1 MATLTV
7 APMPDAPASTPAPAS
22 AAPVQQATASTT
34 PALAA
39 TPAPTT
45 GAQPVTAPTN
55 QTATVQAAVVET
67 KTGEQPAVA
76 KATETKTEAKTE
88 QPAAIELKLPKDSLL
103 SADHVKE
110 LADFAKANGIKPE
123 IAQQMLETQ
132 SKAVAAHQAKLQAQ
146 HVAQV
151 ETWDKELTAD
161 KDIGGEKIQANM
173 DLGRRALE
181 KFGSPELIETL
192 RSTGY
197 NSFPPL
203 VKFMVQIGKAMGE
216 DRIATGTQAAQS
228 DLRSIY
234 KSMPNA

>member
-34 PALAA
+34 PAPAA
-39 TPAPTT
+39 APAPTAGT
-45 GAQPVTAPTN
+45 QPVTAPTT
-55 QTATVQAAVVET
+55 QTATVPAAVVET
-67 KTGEQPAVA
+67 KTGEQPVAA
-76 KATETKTEAKTE
+76 KATEAKTE

-203 VKFMVQIGKAMGE
+203 VKLLVNIGKAMSE
-216 DRIATGTQAAQS
+216 DRVATGTQSAQS
-228 DLRSIY
+228 DLRSLY

>member
-1 MATLTV
+1 
-7 APMPDAPASTPAPAS
+7 MPDAPASTPAPAS

-34 PALAA
+34 PAPAA
-39 TPAPTT
+39 TPAPTA
-45 GAQPVTAPTN
+45 GQPVTAPTN
-55 QTATVQAAVVET
+55 QNTATAPAAAVET
-67 KTGEQPAVA
+67 KTGEQPAAA
-76 KATETKTEAKTE
+76 KPAETKAE

-146 HVAQV
+146 HIAQV
-151 ETWDKELTAD
+151 ETWDKALTED
-161 KDIGGEKIQANM
+161 KEIGGEKIEANM

-181 KFGSPELIETL
+181 RFGSKELIETL

-203 VKFMVQIGKAMGE
+203 VKFMVSIGKAMSE
-216 DRIATGTQAAQS
+216 DRIAAGGTAAQS
-228 DLRSIY
+228 DLRSLY
-234 KSMPNA
+234 KSMPNP

>member
-1 MATLTV
+1 
-7 APMPDAPASTPAPAS
+7 MPDAPASTPAPAS
-22 AAPVQQATASTT
+22 AAPVQQAPASTT
-34 PALAA
+34 PAPAA

-45 GAQPVTAPTN
+45 GQPVTAPTN
-55 QTATVQAAVVET
+55 QNTATAPAAAVET
-67 KTGEQPAVA
+67 KTGEQPAAVKPA
-76 KATETKTEAKTE
+76 ETKVE

-146 HVAQV
+146 HIAQV

-181 KFGSPELIETL
+181 KFGSKELIEAL

-216 DRIATGTQAAQS
+216 DRIATGGQAAQS
-228 DLRSIY
+228 DLRSVY
-234 KSMPNA
+234 KSMPNP

>member
-1 MATLTV
+1 
-7 APMPDAPASTPAPAS
+7 MPDAPASTPAPAS

-34 PALAA
+34 PAPAA
-39 TPAPTT
+39 TPAPTA
-45 GAQPVTAPTN
+45 GAQPVTAPTT
-55 QTATVQAAVVET
+55 QTATAPAAET
-67 KTGEQPAVA
+67 KASEQPA

-203 VKFMVQIGKAMGE
+203 VKLLVNIGKAMSE
-216 DRIATGTQAAQS
+216 DRVASGGRAVQS
-228 DLRSIY
+228 DLRSLY

>member
-1 MATLTV
+1 
-7 APMPDAPASTPAPAS
+7 MPDAPASTPAPAS

-34 PALAA
+34 PAPAA
-39 TPAPTT
+39 TPAPTAGQT
-45 GAQPVTAPTN
+45 VTAPTN
-55 QTATVQAAVVET
+55 QSTATAPAAAVET
-67 KTGEQPAVA
+67 KTGEQPAAA
-76 KATETKTEAKTE
+76 KPAETKAE

-103 SADHVKE
+103 SADHVKDLTE
-110 LADFAKANGIKPE
+110 FAKANGIKPE

-146 HVAQV
+146 HIAQV

-181 KFGSPELIETL
+181 KFGSKELIETL

-203 VKFMVQIGKAMGE
+203 VKFMVSIGKAMGE
-216 DRIATGTQAAQS
+216 DRIATGTQPAQS
-228 DLRSIY
+228 DLRSVY

>member
-1 MATLTV
+1 
-7 APMPDAPASTPAPAS
+7 MPDAPASTPAPAS

-34 PALAA
+34 PAPAA
-39 TPAPTT
+39 TPAPTA

-55 QTATVQAAVVET
+55 QTATAPAAET
-67 KTGEQPAVA
+67 KASEQPA
-76 KATETKTEAKTE
+76 KATETKTEAKAE

-228 DLRSIY
+228 DMRSLY